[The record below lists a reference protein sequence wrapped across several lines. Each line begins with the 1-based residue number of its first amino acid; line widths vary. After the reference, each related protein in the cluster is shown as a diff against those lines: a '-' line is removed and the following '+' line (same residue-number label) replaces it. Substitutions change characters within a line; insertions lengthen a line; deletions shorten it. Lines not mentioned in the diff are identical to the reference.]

1 MNLQEHLGKHPYGCL
16 SQHVFWIAG
25 LMRFPLSSLII
36 IFLYVKYLQNYHII
50 YIYLRKCIQL
60 KKIEKCI
67 LNNPSYHFNWLH
79 RVGPGRTQ
87 LDKNRYP
94 PAKVKFFGLAKSTYQ
109 GSMCCISQLKCID
122 FIILALR
129 FRLTNLN
136 QHSRPCVNS
145 SLWI

>member
-1 MNLQEHLGKHPYGCL
+1 LFEPACVLNCWVDEISFIFSDYYIFICQIFTKLSHNLHLFTKMY
-16 SQHVFWIAG
+16 SI
-25 LMRFPLSSLII
+25 
-36 IFLYVKYLQNYHII
+36 
-50 YIYLRKCIQL
+50 